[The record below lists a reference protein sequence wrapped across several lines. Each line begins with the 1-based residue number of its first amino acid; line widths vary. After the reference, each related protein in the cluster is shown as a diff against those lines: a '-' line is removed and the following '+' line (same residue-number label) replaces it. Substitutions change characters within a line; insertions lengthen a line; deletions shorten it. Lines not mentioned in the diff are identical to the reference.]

1 MKENQAPLR
10 APLQAPQPPEG
21 GASKSAATPPLGG
34 RGAGPYI
41 AIMQPY
47 FFPYIGYWQLIH
59 AVDLFVVGDSV
70 HYIKHGW
77 INRNRILGEGGQ
89 PQYFGIEVSH
99 ASCNRLIS
107 ETKRVVSRKQA
118 EYLCRVLKF
127 YYGHA
132 PYYSEAMEVIK
143 PILLDE
149 EPDLTH
155 YLVRGLR
162 TVADYLGITT
172 EFRLLSEVSDR
183 WEYRAPEIIRR
194 TCEHFGFT
202 DYINPSG
209 AGMGYYDKD
218 AFREMGINLRFLRR
232 DEDIWYRQGKEQA
245 PQQAPL
251 PPEGGEAA
259 RLETPPSG
267 GRGAWAFVP
276 DLSIIDLMMY
286 CSRDEIHDM
295 LDHYHFL

>member
-1 MKENQAPLR
+1 MILETLR
-10 APLQAPQPPEG
+10 EQ
-21 GASKSAATPPLGG
+21 ASKA
-34 RGAGPYI
+34 GADGKRYI

-59 AVDLFVVGDSV
+59 AADLFVVGDSV

-99 ASCNRLIS
+99 ASCNHLIS

-127 YYGHA
+127 YYGKA
-132 PYYSEAMEVIK
+132 PHYSEAMEVIK

-149 EPDLTH
+149 EPDLTR
-155 YLVRGLR
+155 YLVSGLR
-162 TVADYLGITT
+162 AVADYLGITT
-172 EFRLLSEVSDR
+172 EFRMLSEVSDR
-183 WEYRAPEIIRR
+183 WEYRAPEIISR

-218 AFREMGINLRFLRR
+218 AFREMGINLQFLRR
-232 DEDIWYRQGKEQA
+232 NEDIRYKQF
-245 PQQAPL
+245 
-251 PPEGGEAA
+251 GGE
-259 RLETPPSG
+259 
-267 GRGAWAFVP
+267 FVP
-276 DLSIIDLMMY
+276 DLSIIDLMMF
-286 CSRDEIHDM
+286 CSRDELHDI
-295 LDHYHFL
+295 LNRYHFL

>member
-1 MKENQAPLR
+1 MR
-10 APLQAPQPPEG
+10 APQPPEG
-21 GASKSAATPPLGG
+21 GTSKRAATPPSGG
-34 RGAGPYI
+34 RGAYI

-59 AVDLFVVGDSV
+59 AVDVFVVGDSV

-99 ASCNRLIS
+99 ASCNHLIS

-127 YYGHA
+127 YYGKA
-132 PYYSEAMEVIK
+132 PHYNEAMEVIK

-149 EPDLTH
+149 EPDLTR
-155 YLVRGLR
+155 YLVSGLQA
-162 TVADYLGITT
+162 VADYLGITT

-218 AFREMGINLRFLRR
+218 AFREMGINLHFLRR
-232 DEDIWYRQGKEQA
+232 DEDIRYKQF
-245 PQQAPL
+245 
-251 PPEGGEAA
+251 GGE
-259 RLETPPSG
+259 
-267 GRGAWAFVP
+267 FVP
-276 DLSIIDLMMY
+276 DLSIIDLMMF
-286 CSRDEIHDM
+286 CSKEEIQKILDE
-295 LDHYHFL
+295 YHLL

>member
-1 MKENQAPLR
+1 MILETLR
-10 APLQAPQPPEG
+10 EQ
-21 GASKSAATPPLGG
+21 ASKA
-34 RGAGPYI
+34 GADKKDRI

-59 AVDLFVVGDSV
+59 AVDLYVVADNV

-132 PYYSEAMEVIK
+132 PYYSEAMEVIR

-162 TVADYLGITT
+162 AVANYLGITT
-172 EFRLLSEVSDR
+172 EIRLLSEVSAR
-183 WEYRAPEIIRR
+183 WDCMAPEVIRR
-194 TCEHFGFT
+194 TCEHFGIT

-209 AGMGYYDKD
+209 AGMDYYDKD
-218 AFREMGINLRFLRR
+218 AFREMGISLQFLRR
-232 DEDIWYRQGKEQA
+232 NEDIRY
-245 PQQAPL
+245 QQRCD
-251 PPEGGEAA
+251 E
-259 RLETPPSG
+259 
-267 GRGAWAFVP
+267 FVP
-276 DLSIIDLMMY
+276 DLSIIDVMMY

-295 LDHYHFL
+295 LDRYHFA